1 MYFLFFSL
9 DSDEDSLLVY
19 EKERQQV
26 AFLAAVEILNGVRSD
41 ENHRKSSDSVI
52 HLKTSDHQQKPR
64 KKRCLS
70 DTNGSRID
78 IMNISPVNV
87 NESNLVRFDSGIAE
101 ARPIELSSLEQ
112 TPLTLSDGESSPPV
126 TKSVVSPSTSKTVIG
141 RSGSLDERV
150 MRQLLIED
158 DTSSHHSGAS
168 SGSRNRRPPT
178 VKHLSQCSMGG
189 SSTSYSSFYECASNT
204 SFATDILSG
213 LGFDDFDNPELI
225 PDRFIP
231 NEIEHAK
238 PTLMKETAILV
249 SCTPDVY
256 HAPPIPPPPPPP
268 PMSYSSSAPCTND
281 YELPLG
287 ATADNFL
294 PSKTNRSQSPPPSS
308 PPSIPLLPHQYV
320 DHYIE
325 RKYSVYAVTHP
336 YLETVPEET
345 ASDLSPSPR
354 WLSPRVSLDHSGL
367 DLSMPHLGANLAA
380 ANRKR
385 SLPNRDGYKLSV
397 DSMLSEQDSTVYF
410 SITSYDDDI
419 AKELE
424 DAVPPPLPLIEDSG
438 IPRRRRKG
446 VHGAPQELL
455 SWLQTNPIHEEHNDD
470 ESWPF
475 NEQLRLRRSLTEIE
489 QRRSRTSSSEMID
502 DRSLSP
508 LPFHDPFASIFPR
521 RFSINGP
528 LLPQMC
534 PPSELRRLSLPS
546 NSSFRQYNPAPVPV
560 LVEEEE
566 EELETDDIL

>member
-1 MYFLFFSL
+1 MLHPCTISFFSNDNL
-9 DSDEDSLLVY
+9 LLVG

-26 AFLAAVEILNGVRSD
+26 AFLAAVEILNGV
-41 ENHRKSSDSVI
+41 HRKSSDSVI
-52 HLKTSDHQQKPR
+52 HLKASDHTQKLR

-70 DTNGSRID
+70 DTNGGSRID
-78 IMNISPVNV
+78 ITNISPMNDDK
-87 NESNLVRFDSGIAE
+87 SGLLRFDSGIAE

-112 TPLTLSDGESSPPV
+112 TPLTLSDGESSPPA
-126 TKSVVSPSTSKTVIG
+126 TRSTVCQSTNKASIG
-141 RSGSLDERV
+141 RTGSLDERV

-168 SGSRNRRPPT
+168 SGSRNKRAPA

-189 SSTSYSSFYECASNT
+189 SSTSYSSFYECTSNASL
-204 SFATDILSG
+204 ATDILSG
-213 LGFDDFDNPELI
+213 LGFDDFENPELI

-231 NEIEHAK
+231 NEVEHAK
-238 PTLMKETAILV
+238 PTLMKENAILI
-249 SCTPDVY
+249 SCTPDVCS
-256 HAPPIPPPPPPP
+256 APPIPPPPPPP
-268 PMSYSSSAPCTND
+268 PLTYSTTSTSCTTD
-281 YELPLG
+281 LELPLG

-294 PSKTNRSQSPPPSS
+294 TSKTNRSQSPPPSS
-308 PPSIPLLPHQYV
+308 PPSIALLPHQYV

-336 YLETVPEET
+336 CLETVPEET

-367 DLSMPHLGANLAA
+367 DLSMPHLGASLAA

-419 AKELE
+419 AKERE
-424 DAVPPPLPLIEDSG
+424 DVVPLPLPMEETAV
-438 IPRRRRKG
+438 PRRRRKG

-455 SWLQTNPIHEEHNDD
+455 SWLQANPIHEEHTNE

-489 QRRSRTSSSEMID
+489 QRRSRTSSSEMIND
-502 DRSLSP
+502 HSLSP

-528 LLPQMC
+528 LLPHMY

-546 NSSFRQYNPAPVPV
+546 NSSFRQYNPPAPV
-560 LVEEEE
+560 LE
-566 EELETDDIL
+566 EELETDEIS